1 VSPGTQH
8 DRNGEHMSDPD
19 IIDVQEFAPAEVA
32 ELDLYQ
38 KREKIYTRKI
48 EGFYQRLRVFTGW
61 PLLLGYY
68 CIPWIS
74 IDGRQAVWF
83 DLPER
88 EFHIL
93 GLTFWPQDFPLL
105 AFLLII
111 SAYTLFAVTVSA
123 GRIWC
128 GYTCPQTVWTSI
140 FMWVEQKFEGTR
152 NQRIKLDKQ
161 PWSVAKALRK
171 GGKHATWLFIA
182 FMTGLSFVGYF
193 SPVRDLVFDL
203 AMLKASG
210 WAVFWIFFFTIATYL
225 NAGWMREQVC
235 KYMCPYA
242 RFQSVMFDPDTLI
255 VSYDA
260 GRGEPRGS
268 RRKDADYAAAGL
280 GECIDCDLCVQV
292 CPTGIDIRDGLQY
305 ECIGCALCI
314 DACNSVMRKMG
325 YEPGLVR
332 YTSER
337 ELEGGKTHWLRP
349 RIIGYIVMLTVMVS
363 VFTYNVAT
371 RIPVELT
378 VIRDRNNL
386 YVETVDGDI
395 ENIYRLH
402 IVNMDPRPH
411 DYRLSIDGIEG
422 AELLGDARYQLDGGE
437 DLDVTLRVRAR
448 PEALSTP
455 NAELVFEI
463 VAEDMPSLR
472 AVHESRFMKPL

>member
-1 VSPGTQH
+1 
-8 DRNGEHMSDPD
+8 MSEQEL
-19 IIDVQEFAPAEVA
+19 IDVQEVVPAEVG

-48 EGFYQRLRVFTGW
+48 EGLYQRLRVFSGW

-74 IDGRQAVWF
+74 INGRQAVWF

-88 EFHIL
+88 EFHIF

-111 SAYTLFAVTVSA
+111 AAFSLFAVTVSA

-140 FMWVEQKFEGTR
+140 FMWLEQKFEGTR

-161 PWSVAKALRK
+161 PWSLNKAWRK
-171 GGKHATWLFIA
+171 IGKHSSWLLVA
-182 FMTGLSFVGYF
+182 FMTGMTFVGYF
-193 SPVRDLVFDL
+193 YPVRDLVFEL
-203 AMLKASG
+203 ATFSTGKWQIL
-210 WAVFWIFFFTIATYL
+210 WTVFFTLATYT

-260 GRGEPRGS
+260 ARGEPRGS
-268 RRKDADYAAAGL
+268 RKRSLNHQEAGL
-280 GECIDCDLCVQV
+280 GDCIDCDLCVQV
-292 CPTGIDIRDGLQY
+292 CPTGIDIRNGLQY

-349 RIIGYIVMLTVMVS
+349 RIIGYIVMLTLMVS
-363 VFTYNVAT
+363 VFSYNVAT
-371 RIPVELT
+371 RVPLEMT
-378 VIRDRNNL
+378 VMRDRNNL
-386 YVETVDGDI
+386 YVETGNGGV

-402 IVNMDPRPH
+402 IVNMDTRPH
-411 DYRLSIDGIEG
+411 DFVLTVDGVDG
-422 AELLGDARYQLDGGE
+422 AEIRGLTRYQLEGSE
-437 DLDVTLRVRAR
+437 DREITLRVW
-448 PEALSTP
+448 
-455 NAELVFEI
+455 AEKSSLDAPSVDLNFELI
-463 VAEDMPSLR
+463 AQDMPSLR
-472 AVHESRFMKPL
+472 AVAESRFMKPL